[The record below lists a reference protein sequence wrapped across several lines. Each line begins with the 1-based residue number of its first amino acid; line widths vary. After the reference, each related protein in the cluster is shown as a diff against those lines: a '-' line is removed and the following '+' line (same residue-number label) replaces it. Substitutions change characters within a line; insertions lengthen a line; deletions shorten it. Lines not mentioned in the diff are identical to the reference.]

1 MADSSRTGEIVMLR
15 TIAWLTAAL
24 LFAASTCC
32 HADVNVGETAPDVVL
47 GVTETGNSVRVSDHI
62 GKVVVVSFWASW
74 CAPCRKEL
82 AILDGLQLE
91 GKGNLQVI
99 AVNIEDRE
107 LFKKA
112 AQLLG
117 ELHVLL
123 VNDRNER
130 SQKAYGVKAI
140 PHLVIIGKDRRI
152 LGMHKGYG
160 EDALAGIVDEIN
172 RALAPASAN
181 SG

>member
-1 MADSSRTGEIVMLR
+1 MADSSRPGEIVMLR
-15 TIAWLTAAL
+15 TIARLAAAF
-24 LFAASTCC
+24 LFAASSCC
-32 HADVNVGETAPDVVL
+32 HADANVGEAVPDVVL
-47 GVTETGNSVRVSDHI
+47 GVTQAGASVRVSDHA

-82 AILDGLQLE
+82 AILEGLQLE
-91 GKGNLQVI
+91 GKGKLQVI

-112 AQLLG
+112 AGLLG
-117 ELHVLL
+117 EMHVLL

-130 SQKAYGVKAI
+130 SQKAYDVKAI
-140 PHLVIIGKDRRI
+140 PHMVIIGKDGRI

-172 RALAPASAN
+172 HALTPASAN

>member
-1 MADSSRTGEIVMLR
+1 MLR
-15 TIAWLTAAL
+15 TIAWLAAAL

-32 HADVNVGETAPDVVL
+32 HADANVGAAAPDVVL
-47 GVTETGNSVRVSDHI
+47 GVTQSGSSARASDYS

-82 AILDGLQLE
+82 TVLEGLQVE
-91 GKGNLQVI
+91 SKGSLQAI

-112 AQLLG
+112 AQPLG

-130 SQKAYGVKAI
+130 SQKAYAVKAI
-140 PHLVIIGKDRRI
+140 PHMVIIGRDARV
-152 LGMHKGYG
+152 LGVHKGYG
-160 EDALAGIVDEIN
+160 EDALATIADEIN
-172 RALAPASAN
+172 QALAPASAN
-181 SG
+181 SR

>member
-1 MADSSRTGEIVMLR
+1 MLR
-15 TIAWLTAAL
+15 TIARLAAAL

-32 HADVNVGETAPDVVL
+32 HADANVGEAAPDVVL
-47 GVTETGNSVRVSDHI
+47 GVTQTGNSVRVSDHP

-82 AILDGLQLE
+82 AILEGLQVE
-91 GKGNLQVI
+91 GKGSLQVI

-117 ELHVLL
+117 EMHVLL

-140 PHLVIIGKDRRI
+140 PHMVIVGKDGRI
-152 LGMHKGYG
+152 LGAHKGYG

-181 SG
+181 SEHLEKP

>member
-1 MADSSRTGEIVMLR
+1 MLR
-15 TIAWLTAAL
+15 TIARLAAAL

-32 HADVNVGETAPDVVL
+32 HADASVGEAAPDVVL
-47 GVTETGNSVRVSDHI
+47 GVTQTGSSVRVSDHA

-82 AILDGLQLE
+82 AVLDGLQVE

-117 ELHVLL
+117 EMQVGAECCA
-123 VNDRNER
+123 DREQR
-130 SQKAYGVKAI
+130 GCFVDF
-140 PHLVIIGKDRRI
+140 PHHR
-152 LGMHKGYG
+152 
-160 EDALAGIVDEIN
+160 N
-172 RALAPASAN
+172 
-181 SG
+181 